1 MARPLL
7 CATVMAET
15 TGALRARRDAAREAD
30 LVELRLDAVRDPD
43 VAGALTGRRCPV
55 IVTCRPRW
63 EGGQFDGS
71 EEERRRILVDALT
84 QGADYVDLEW
94 RDGFESL
101 IAQRRGRNIVL
112 SMHDFEGVP
121 KDLADRCR
129 AMRATGA
136 EVVKLAA
143 RAERLSDLLPLLE
156 LGGRATDRSRLV
168 VIGMGQAG
176 LPSRIL
182 AARFGSCWAY
192 AGSVAPGQIDP
203 ARMVEEFRFREV
215 SAASEVYGVVGRPI
229 GHSVSPA
236 MHNAAFRTAGRDAV
250 YVPLEAGDSDDFIQF
265 ADALPMKGVS
275 VTAPFKETLLKRVRE
290 VDAITRQVGALNTM
304 RRDSGHW
311 TGVNTDVA
319 GFLEPLRG
327 RIELRGVRAAI
338 LGAGGAA
345 RAVAVALRTAGAEVA
360 VHARNLKRAERVAAL
375 AAGVAQAIPPPAGS
389 WDLLVNTT
397 PVGTHPHVGETPL
410 PGVALDGRVV
420 YDLVYNPRRTRL
432 LADAEQ
438 AGCATV
444 SGLEMLVAQARLQ
457 FEWWTGTR
465 PPVEVFESAARA
477 RLAHEA
483 QDSCN

>member
-15 TGALRARRDAAREAD
+15 TGALRARRDAAHDAD
-30 LVELRLDAVRDPD
+30 LVELRLDAVRNPD

-94 RDGFESL
+94 HSGLDSL
-101 IAQRRGRNIVL
+101 VAERQGRNVVL

-121 KDLADRCR
+121 KDLAEQYR

-136 EVVKLAA
+136 EVVKVAVH
-143 RAERLSDLLPLLE
+143 AERLSDLLPLLE
-156 LGGRATDRSRLV
+156 LGGTATELSRLV

-176 LPSRIL
+176 LPSRVL
-182 AARFGSCWAY
+182 AAKFGSCWAY
-192 AGSVAPGQIDP
+192 AGTVASGQIDP
-203 ARMVEEFRFREV
+203 ARMVGEFRFREV
-215 SAASEVYGVVGRPI
+215 SAASEVYGVVGRPV

-236 MHNAAFRTAGRDAV
+236 MHNAAFRTVGRDAV
-250 YVPLEAGDSDDFIQF
+250 YVPLEAGDSDDFMQF
-265 ADALPMKGVS
+265 ADGLPVRGVS
-275 VTAPFKETLLKRVRE
+275 VTAPFKETLFERVRD
-290 VDAITRQVGALNTM
+290 VDTIAKQVGALNTL

-327 RIELRGVRAAI
+327 RIELRGARAAI

-345 RAVAVALRTAGAEVA
+345 RAVAVALRAAGAEVA
-360 VHARNLKRAERVAAL
+360 VHARNLERAVRVAVL
-375 AAGVAQAIPPPAGS
+375 AAGVARTFPPPAGS

-397 PVGTHPHVGETPL
+397 PVGTHPDVDETPL
-410 PGVALDGRVV
+410 PDVALDGRVV

-432 LADAEQ
+432 LGDAER

-465 PPVEVFESAARA
+465 PPVEVFESAASL

-483 QDSCN
+483 QAS